1 MTLDEFLEE
10 MSKYEWH
17 LSGFCDNEDG
27 VIRSEELPYYCPLTY
42 IAKKKGESFC
52 NVEFIEAG
60 KFLGLTLEDSVAIA
74 FAADDS
80 KEAGIKLRKRM
91 LDIVRRKQ

>member
-17 LSGFCDNEDG
+17 LSGVYYDDG
-27 VIRSEELPYYCPLTY
+27 IIRSEELPYYCPLTY

-91 LDIVRRKQ
+91 LNIVRRKQ

>member
-1 MTLDEFLEE
+1 MTQDEFLEE
-10 MSKYEWH
+10 MSKYEWN
-17 LSGFCDNEDG
+17 LIEFYGL
-27 VIRSEELPYYCPLTY
+27 IRSEELPYYCPLTY

-60 KFLGLTLEDSVAIA
+60 KFLGLTPKDSIEIA